1 MNYYDVWKKKI
12 LNQGNNESDSRLNG
26 SKNFVKREFKNDPSY
41 RSAILQKLD
50 LSKIQID
57 VRLKNIDRTINEKRF
72 IFLPDTKVE
81 IGSYVT
87 YDDKIFLITEFQNDN
102 TLSPYSK
109 AKLCNQTINWLGL
122 REPVSCVTEDTAYN
136 DKGEINLDYF
146 SMVDGKVAIYVPV
159 NEITNQIRQNM
170 RFIFNHDKRMIFE
183 AISIKNVTTPN
194 IYKIVTKKVE
204 YFEGKDDLVNNIAYN
219 PFLLYEE
226 DPEIN
231 PQDGYSISSS
241 LGGNFDIRQYS
252 ASTFTVMKDNVA
264 DIGTWNI
271 SVDYNGVD
279 VSHISVES
287 KTNNSIKIRNSK
299 GLNANKIIVNF
310 SNGEVNISQ
319 EVGLIK

>member
-1 MNYYDVWKKKI
+1 MRDFSEYNSSFVSRQINGGKKI
-12 LNQGNNESDSRLNG
+12 FKIQLNG
-26 SKNFVKREFKNDPSY
+26 AEGRDIEIDGVLNRGIILNHLNDMSTTKDQ
-41 RSAILQKLD
+41 RGLNIELD
-50 LSKIQID
+50 
-57 VRLKNIDRTINEKRF
+57 T
-72 IFLPDTKVE
+72 E
-81 IGSYVT
+81 ISVGSYVK
-87 YDDKIFLITEFQNDN
+87 DLSENKIYMVMSNIDN
-102 TLSPYSK
+102 HYAYKTCTLSH
-109 AKLCNQTINWLGL
+109 CNQTINWLGL

>member
-1 MNYYDVWKKKI
+1 MSYFKTWKRIMKE
-12 LNQGNNESDSRLNG
+12 NNSTNAIVNNG
-26 SKNFVKREFKNDPSY
+26 KSLEIREFKNDPSY

-87 YDDKIFLITEFQNDN
+87 YDNKIFLITEFQDDN

-159 NEITNQIRQNM
+159 NDITNQIRQNM

-219 PFLLYEE
+219 KFLLDEE
-226 DPEIN
+226 EPEIS
-231 PQDGYSISSS
+231 PQDGYSVSSS
-241 LGGNFDIRQYS
+241 LGTFDIRQYGS
-252 ASTFTVMKDNVA
+252 PTFTVMKDNVI
-264 DIGTWNI
+264 DTGNWNI

-279 VSHISVES
+279 TSHISVES
-287 KTNNSIKIRNSK
+287 KTNNSIKIRNLK
-299 GLNANKIIVNF
+299 GANTNKIIITF

-319 EVGLIK
+319 EVGLVK